1 MNAIKRLYKTYNWEM
16 ILVLLFVAVNA
27 MNMFISPY
35 YSALDLPSASNTFID
50 KGFLALSMTFI
61 IVTGM
66 IDISV
71 ASTIALS
78 AVVMGVTYNMGL
90 PMELAIV
97 LCLLVGSL
105 CGMLNGLLLVK
116 FKELAP
122 MIITLSTQ
130 IIYRG
135 IALILLG
142 DQAAGKFPKWFNFL
156 GWETILGM
164 PVMLVAFILFF
175 GVFAFV
181 LHFTRYGRTLYAI
194 GKNRTVSR
202 FSGVHVDRAIFLN
215 YTLNGLMAA
224 VTALFLTSRMGSTRP
239 NVAVG
244 YEMDVIA
251 MVVLGGVST
260 AGGVGRLGGVL
271 VSIFIVSLIRYGLG
285 LININQQI
293 LMIIIGAL
301 LILSV
306 ALPELRAKAAQRRH
320 ERRVNQA
327 AQHTVAPS

>member
-1 MNAIKRLYKTYNWEM
+1 MDIKRLYKTYNWE
-16 ILVLLFVAVNA
+16 LTLLLLFVGVNI
-27 MNMFISPY
+27 MNIFISPY
-35 YSALDLPSASNTFID
+35 YSIFDLPNASNTFID
-50 KGFLALSMTFI
+50 KGFLALSMTFV

-90 PMELAIV
+90 PMGWAVV
-97 LCLLVGSL
+97 LCLVVGTL
-105 CGMLNGLLLVK
+105 CGMFNGLLLVK

-122 MIITLSTQ
+122 MIVTLSTQ

-135 IALILLG
+135 IALIILK
-142 DQAAGKFPKWFNFL
+142 DQAAGKFPKWFSFL
-156 GWETILGM
+156 GWEKILGM
-164 PVMLVAFILFF
+164 PAMLFAFIVCFAIY
-175 GVFAFV
+175 AFV
-181 LHFTRYGRTLYAI
+181 LHYTRYGRTLYAI
-194 GKNRTVSR
+194 GKNPTVSR
-202 FSGVHVDRAIFLN
+202 FSGVHVNRAIFVN
-215 YTLNGLMAA
+215 YTLNGLMAGI
-224 VTALFLTSRMGSTRP
+224 TALFLASRMGSTRP
-239 NVAVG
+239 NIAIA

-260 AGGVGRLGGVL
+260 AGGKGRIGGVL
-271 VSIFIVSLIRYGLG
+271 ISIFIVSLIRYGLG

-306 ALPELRAKAAQRRH
+306 AVPELRAMAAQRRH
-320 ERRVNQA
+320 EKRLARETQQHP
-327 AQHTVAPS
+327 AQT